1 MNTEQL
7 IDRLAFQTQALQEGF
22 DILSKVKSLPE
33 MAKQFCH
40 ILRGSLLTTDVNLFY
55 KRSREAE
62 WQSLYLSYGKNAE
75 IADELPDEEKIIIKY
90 PDTIQGNILVILPL
104 RDKSIFGIILGSKMD
119 KSDYS
124 DFDKISLQI
133 FLQLLDSAY
142 QTFKNRQKEKEF
154 VFSLNQRVLQ
164 LNSLIDTGIEISR
177 LEKHSSLQKLALER
191 VIALTNASR
200 GMLRITKQ
208 NKLVSKILYP
218 TDFQYRILE
227 KEGRHISTSFRY
239 QGCNYSFKLYNKE
252 SRKGFIAFDD
262 TDQLLLDAFSR
273 QLNVALENIFLH
285 QEALEKQR
293 TDQDIEVAGTI
304 QQKIIPESLPDI
316 SGYDIAG
323 INIPTKMVGGDY
335 YDCIKLPEDRYAFII
350 ADVSG
355 KGVPAALLVS
365 SLQASLSA
373 YLENDIP
380 LTDLASRLNKVIYN
394 ASTEDKYITFY
405 IAILNPVTGEIE
417 SLNAGHNPIYMM
429 DKSNKIKE
437 LSAGGIPFG
446 MMGMDFPYTSEKI
459 FINLGESVLLYTDGV
474 TEAMNEAE
482 EEYDDMR
489 PLKKFYAKHKSL
501 GSQEFINLLIDDIQ
515 EFTGNTPQSDDIT
528 ALYLR
533 RDVVVGT

>member
-7 IDRLAFQTQALQEGF
+7 IDRLAFQTQGLQEGF
-22 DILSKVKSLPE
+22 DLLSKVKSLSE
-33 MAKQFCH
+33 MAKHYCH
-40 ILRGSLLTTDVNLFY
+40 ILRGSLLTVDVNLFY
-55 KRSREAE
+55 RKNKSSD
-62 WQSLYLSYGKNAE
+62 WQALYLSSTNKPE
-75 IADELPDEEKIIIKY
+75 LADFLPDEEKLTVNY
-90 PDTIQGNILVILPL
+90 PEKIQDKFSIILPL
-104 RDKSIFGIILGSKMD
+104 RDKSQFGMLLGPKID
-119 KSDYS
+119 KAEYT

-142 QTFKNRQKEKEF
+142 QTYKDRQKEKEF

-177 LEKHSSLQKLALER
+177 LEQHSSLQNLALER

-200 GMLRITKQ
+200 GMLRITKK
-208 NKLVSKILYP
+208 NRLVSKILYP
-218 TDFQYRILE
+218 ADFQYRKLE
-227 KEGRHISTSFRY
+227 KEGHFIVTSFHF
-239 QGCNYSFKLYNKE
+239 QGSNYSFKLYNKE
-252 SRKGFIAFDD
+252 SRRGYTDFDA

-273 QLNVALENIFLH
+273 QLNVALENNYLH
-285 QEALEKQR
+285 KQALEKQR

-304 QQKIIPESLPDI
+304 QQKIIPERLPDI
-316 SGYDIAG
+316 AGYDIAG

-335 YDCIKLPEDRYAFII
+335 YDCIKLPDDRYAFII

-373 YLENDIP
+373 YLENNLQ

-429 DKSNKIKE
+429 ESSNKIKE
-437 LSAGGIPFG
+437 LSEGGIPFG
-446 MMGMDFPYTSEKI
+446 MMGMDFPYTSEKLI
-459 FINLGESVLLYTDGV
+459 LKPGESVLLYTDGV
-474 TEAMNEAE
+474 TEAMNYKE
-482 EEYDDMR
+482 EEYDDIR

-533 RDVVVGT
+533 CNSNS

>member
-1 MNTEQL
+1 
-7 IDRLAFQTQALQEGF
+7 
-22 DILSKVKSLPE
+22 
-33 MAKQFCH
+33 
-40 ILRGSLLTTDVNLFY
+40 
-55 KRSREAE
+55 
-62 WQSLYLSYGKNAE
+62 
-75 IADELPDEEKIIIKY
+75 
-90 PDTIQGNILVILPL
+90 VILPL
-104 RDKSIFGIILGSKMD
+104 RDKSQFGMMLGPKID
-119 KSDYS
+119 KSEYS
-124 DFDKISLQI
+124 AFDKISLQI

-142 QTFKNRQKEKEF
+142 QTFKDRQKEKEF
-154 VFSLNQRVLQ
+154 IFSLNQRVLQ

-177 LEKHSSLQKLALER
+177 LEQHSSLQNLALER

-208 NKLVSKILYP
+208 NRLVSKILYP
-218 TDFQYRILE
+218 TDFQYRNLE
-227 KEGRHISTSFRY
+227 KEGHFIATSFRF
-239 QGCNYSFKLYNKE
+239 QGCKYSFKLYNKE
-252 SRKGFIAFDD
+252 SRRGFVAFDD

-335 YDCIKLPEDRYAFII
+335 YDCIKLPGNRYAFII

-429 DKSNKIKE
+429 ESSNKIKE
-437 LSAGGIPFG
+437 LSEGGIPFG
-446 MMGMDFPYTSEKI
+446 MMGMDFPYTSEK
-459 FINLGESVLLYTDGV
+459 FFLKPGESILLYTDGV
-474 TEAMNEAE
+474 TEAMNHNE
-482 EEYDDMR
+482 EEYDDIR

-501 GSQEFINLLIDDIQ
+501 SSQEFIDLLIDDIQ

-533 RDVVVGT
+533 CNSTS